1 MEKNDPI
8 SRPGSGL
15 VPKSIQLVLRR
26 MSKLIIPQNLV
37 HIDTIDTVKYTD
49 QLCITSAQIVIS
61 FSFTYIGVDALLLS
75 AWLNWLWSIIITYN
89 IRLSY
94 VRVYKHQNG
103 SPITHSDC
111 EKKLARVIGLGW
123 RCQRLSRDRVILIQR
138 SYSLRTRKHNWM
150 LPQRTT
156 SLFDSNFIYRALYS
170 DI

>member
-75 AWLNWLWSIIITYN
+75 AWLNWL
-89 IRLSY
+89 
-94 VRVYKHQNG
+94 
-103 SPITHSDC
+103 
-111 EKKLARVIGLGW
+111 
-123 RCQRLSRDRVILIQR
+123 
-138 SYSLRTRKHNWM
+138 
-150 LPQRTT
+150 
-156 SLFDSNFIYRALYS
+156 
-170 DI
+170 